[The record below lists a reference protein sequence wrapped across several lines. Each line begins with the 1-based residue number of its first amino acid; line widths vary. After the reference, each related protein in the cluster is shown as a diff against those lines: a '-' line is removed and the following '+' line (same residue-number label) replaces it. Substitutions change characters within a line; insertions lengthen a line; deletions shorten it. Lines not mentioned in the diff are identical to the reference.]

1 MRASSVCE
9 RKTDEQQNRRTK
21 ERRKGNNR
29 RVEDEDNEREAG
41 CGEGIRCYLRADK
54 EPKSSSLAQIVFTV
68 ELDYDRLQG
77 IIRKTRDR
85 SIVLKSVPPL
95 KSRTWTGIGTGTEC

>member
-29 RVEDEDNEREAG
+29 RVEEEEDNEREAG
-41 CGEGIRCYLRADK
+41 CGEGIRCYLIADK

-68 ELDYDRLQG
+68 ELDYDRL
-77 IIRKTRDR
+77 
-85 SIVLKSVPPL
+85 
-95 KSRTWTGIGTGTEC
+95 